1 MFSPAKLTRAEA
13 AAGNALCHLA
23 AIAAH
28 EFGTEVVFGATATE
42 EAVELTVSINGAE
55 ARLFVPPVMM
65 HRAAR
70 SFFGLA
76 KDHPVPESLLGAALE
91 ATLAPWIG
99 RLEKAAGIEIAI
111 RGMAVAKP
119 GAAGRTAL
127 GFDLPGQGVIA
138 VTPPTGLALPKVPA
152 PAWTDGDFLVVRA
165 PIVVA
170 EVGVTVAELQ
180 QLAPGDVVVLPGVT
194 AANAA
199 HVQLAIS
206 PRTAIIAEINGRK
219 LTVARTGKSMSTT
232 DAATGAKP
240 APAAKPGA
248 PAGRPTAAPA
258 AAAAPPPEPV
268 VAPTAVEDLPLHVVF
283 DLGEVELSLAEI
295 KALVPGQVIDLAR
308 EPGHA
313 VRVSVN
319 GRRIGAGEI
328 VEIEGRLGV
337 RITELA
343 VRNER
348 PAS

>member
-23 AIAAH
+23 AVAARAFDI
-28 EFGTEVVFGATATE
+28 EIVFARAAITE
-42 EAVELTVSINGAE
+42 EAVELAVSINGTE
-55 ARLFVPPVMM
+55 ARLFVPPVVM

-76 KDHPVPESLLGAALE
+76 KDHTVPESLVGAALE
-91 ATLAPWIG
+91 ATLAPWIA
-99 RLEKAAGIEIAI
+99 RLEKAAGIEIVV
-111 RGMAVAKP
+111 RGMSVARP
-119 GAAGRTAL
+119 SGTVL
-127 GFDLPGQGVIA
+127 GFTLPGEGVIA
-138 VTPPTGLALPKVPA
+138 VSPPIGLALPTLPA
-152 PAWTDGDFLVVRA
+152 VAWTNGDALTLRV

-170 EVGVTVAELQ
+170 EVGVTIAELE
-180 QLAPGDVVVLPGVT
+180 QLTAGDVIVLAGMT
-194 AANAA
+194 AASAA
-199 HVQLAIS
+199 QVQLAIS
-206 PRTAIIAEINGRK
+206 PHTSIIAEVSGHK
-219 LTVARTGKSMSTT
+219 LTVARAGKSMSNT
-232 DAATGAKP
+232 DGATGAKP
-240 APAAKPGA
+240 AAAARPAAPAAKPGA
-248 PAGRPTAAPA
+248 APAGAAATPAPVEPVIAPA
-258 AAAAPPPEPV
+258 
-268 VAPTAVEDLPLHVVF
+268 AVEDLPLRIVF
-283 DLGEVELSLAEI
+283 DLGEVELSIAEL

-308 EPGHA
+308 EPGNA